1 MPDSDAAASTRA
13 ELQQL
18 QLLTAIRESAA
29 SSKSGT
35 DGVIGVVGRL
45 ADTMEKGFEALSE
58 RDGRADKAGAGFN
71 LQNTFSF
78 VSVAFG
84 AFMFVW
90 TQIGSVQTSLTQ
102 RQDADA
108 ARFTASAREMKTEA
122 TTIAER
128 STTNSAAIEQI
139 REKVKEIETQLNG
152 RDVARNILLGMEQRN
167 TALLWK
173 AVFKEDLPDWRYFP
187 PEAKPGSELN
197 NHTTK

>member
-1 MPDSDAAASTRA
+1 MPDSDSVGSTRA

-45 ADTMEKGFEALSE
+45 ADTMEKGFEALAA
-58 RDGRADKAGAGFN
+58 RDTHGRSGAGFN
-71 LQNTFSF
+71 LQTAFSF
-78 VSVAFG
+78 ISVAFG
-84 AFMFVW
+84 VFMFVW

-102 RQDADA
+102 RLEADSTRLTAALREVKTDAQRVD
-108 ARFTASAREMKTEA
+108 
-122 TTIAER
+122 ER
-128 STTNSAAIEQI
+128 ANTNSGAIEQI

-167 TALLWK
+167 TAILWK

-197 NHTTK
+197 GHTTK